1 MPDMPR
7 AGSAVSPAEP
17 DLELAEVNGSKTV
30 AAVERAA
37 DVLLYFARADGP
49 TLGVTDIA
57 TALHLSKAAVHRL
70 LASLRTRNL
79 VVLDERTRRYS
90 LGPSA
95 LMLGLSALDRLDVR
109 RLAAVELP
117 SISADTQETATLSMR
132 VGESR
137 VYVDQVTPPREV
149 IMSVTIGR
157 PFPLHAGASS
167 KAFLAFLP
175 QDEIDHYLAQSLPRV
190 AKSTI
195 TDRRALTKELRAIA
209 ARGWASSNEERQ
221 TGASSVAAPVLDH
234 TGRPAAVLSVCG
246 PTDRFRSEA
255 DACAQRLLR
264 STRDLSTRLGHR
276 P

>member
-1 MPDMPR
+1 MPR
-7 AGSAVSPAEP
+7 AGSTVSTTET
-17 DLELAEVNGSKTV
+17 DFELSEVNGSKTV

-37 DVLLYFARADGP
+37 DVLLYFVRADSA

-57 TALHLSKAAVHRL
+57 TALSLSKAAVHRL

-95 LMLGLSALDRLDVR
+95 LVLGLSALDRLDVR
-109 RLAAVELP
+109 RLAAVELA
-117 SISADTQETATLSMR
+117 SICADTEETATLSMR

-137 VYVDQVTPPREV
+137 VYVDQVTPKREV

-175 QDEIDHYLAQSLPRV
+175 QEEIDHYLAQSLPKV
-190 AKSTI
+190 TKSTI
-195 TDRRALTKELRAIA
+195 TDRRALARELREIA
-209 ARGWASSNEERQ
+209 DRGWARSIEERQ
-221 TGASSVAAPVLDH
+221 TGAASVAAPVLDH

-246 PTDRFRSEA
+246 PADRFQPEA
-255 DACAQRLLR
+255 ETCAARLLQT
-264 STRDLSTRLGHR
+264 TRDLSTRLGYR
-276 P
+276 S